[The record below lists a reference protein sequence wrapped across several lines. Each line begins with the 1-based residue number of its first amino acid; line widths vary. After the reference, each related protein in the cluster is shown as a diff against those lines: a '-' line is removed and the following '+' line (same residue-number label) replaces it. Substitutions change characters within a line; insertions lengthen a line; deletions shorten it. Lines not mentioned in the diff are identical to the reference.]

1 MASIKAHTWSAL
13 LAKRKEVDSKLI
25 SLRKASSG
33 MMAAVARI
41 LLPHSTVDDTEK
53 GSLQVCSVPIQE
65 KRLSQNCV
73 RSQLCHTSQ
82 SSVLRVGYR
91 ERAYSYGVQT
101 VNKPRS
107 IRGSYFF
114 SFWSS
119 L

>member
-13 LAKRKEVDSKLI
+13 LAKREVASKLI
-25 SLRKASSG
+25 CLRKASSG

-41 LLPHSTVDDTEK
+41 LLPHSTVEDTEK

-82 SSVLRVGYR
+82 SSVLRIGY
-91 ERAYSYGVQT
+91 
-101 VNKPRS
+101 
-107 IRGSYFF
+107 
-114 SFWSS
+114 
-119 L
+119 

>member
-1 MASIKAHTWSAL
+1 MAFIKAHTWSAL

-65 KRLSQNCV
+65 KRLSELCEVTVVSHKPKFCPESRIPREGLQL
-73 RSQLCHTSQ
+73 RSADS
-82 SSVLRVGYR
+82 
-91 ERAYSYGVQT
+91 E
-101 VNKPRS
+101 
-107 IRGSYFF
+107 
-114 SFWSS
+114 
-119 L
+119 